1 MNIRDEIVNAV
12 IKEIVGPDPAP
23 KYKDETTGEE
33 ILLASVHGSPKS
45 RYGAG
50 MLYPQQ
56 TINNEEV
63 DTEDKDDLNDDS
75 DSEEGYEGHEGEE
88 IKGKRTSVGSGDEQ
102 DEEPVGMAN
111 QYLPSAMGFTV
122 RFRIQDTDEIK
133 LLIRSAYYHKAKD
146 KKPKKQLDKEGQIV
160 TSQSKDGKTFE
171 SDYWTRRPI
180 NPEPLTL
187 NLNSLIPQNKK
198 SYDIVIKK
206 SADGSDWLK
215 LRVFDRT
222 TPNDKEENSLTYTFV
237 LINSLDSVTDDST
250 NPNKILYQNE
260 LTLTADSASLI
271 MPYKEKTLITD
282 TNEEKE
288 LNLLYRKKRVYSVG
302 HGTSVEWKVEENNSS
317 NYEIVKQ
324 VKTSVIPV
332 YDLPQVAPTA
342 HVNLSMLEL
351 SDLGDWEK
359 AKESLKI
366 LKERYKFWIEEKDT
380 LSESDEFENYRV
392 AAKSNIEKCN
402 ISLSR
407 IDKGIELLLKA
418 DADSDLVKCFRWMNR
433 SMIWQQQRSK
443 AKIRKWRKT
452 GKGKNPKLTLDY
464 LDEDSKTTTFDSL
477 EEFHKG
483 KYNGKWRPF
492 QLAFVIMNI
501 ESIINPKSKER
512 EIVDLI
518 WFPTGGGKTE
528 AYLGLTAFNIFYRR
542 IKGKKIS
549 NWAYYG
555 GTTVLMRYTLRL
567 LTTQQY
573 ERAASLICACDLIR
587 LENKEQQEEEFKP
600 GELGE
605 EPISIGLWVG
615 GSSTPNKVGDARA
628 QLNKLIK
635 DPKEEYNFVVMKC
648 PCCGTQ
654 IGKVDG
660 ITSFDSESIRIRG
673 LHKKDG
679 KTGEVYFQCGN
690 GSCEY
695 SDIPLPLQVVD
706 ESIYESPPTLLLGT
720 VDKFAM
726 IPWKKEAGNLFG
738 FRKSDKSNTYRICP
752 PELIIQDELHLIAG
766 PLGTMVGLYETMIQ
780 TLCNDYNK
788 TKPPFI
794 SLDERTFMPPKVIAS
809 SATISRAYE
818 QVKNLYAI
826 ETEDQVSI
834 FPAQGLE
841 FGDTWFSEEKSLDE
855 LDEEGVQLYPGRR
868 YVGVLASGYP
878 SAQTAI
884 VRTYAMVLQR
894 IKELS
899 PLNND
904 QSMDYYWTLLGYFN
918 SIRELGGASS
928 LVYGDIKER
937 LGQIQSREL
946 IVYDEKRWLN
956 NIEELTSRVA
966 SAEIPVILK
975 KLETKFTSGKT
986 QALDICLATNM
997 VATGVDIS
1005 RLGLMF
1011 IHGQP
1016 KTTAEYIQ
1024 ASSRVGR
1031 EVPAGPGI
1039 IFTMYSPSK
1048 PRDKSHYEQFQAY
1061 HSRIYSNV
1069 EPTSVTPFSIN
1080 ARQRGL
1086 HAVLIGLIRHFS
1098 AGTLVNTPHISDEF
1112 HELTPII
1119 EKLIKERCDIIDKA
1133 EVTNTMKLLKKRI
1146 KAWVN
1151 QEPQDYGDAGN
1162 YKILKQDD
1170 FYPLMYASSAEVKE
1184 GVKIRPTPFAT
1195 STSMRGVDTVS
1206 VLSTYINND
1215 EDE

>member
-1 MNIRDEIVNAV
+1 MNIRDEIVEAV
-12 IKEIVGPDPAP
+12 IKEIVGPDPKP
-23 KYKDETTGEE
+23 KYKDETTEEE

-56 TINNEEV
+56 AINNENE
-63 DTEDKDDLNDDS
+63 
-75 DSEEGYEGHEGEE
+75 YEGE
-88 IKGKRTSVGSGDEQ
+88 IQKETFEDLEIDEDHFDNLDQNKRSNNGAGDEH

-122 RFRIQDTDEIK
+122 RFRSQQDDEVK
-133 LLIRSAYYHKAKD
+133 LLIRSAYYEKGRD
-146 KKPKKQLDKEGQIV
+146 KRPKKQLDKDGNII
-160 TSQSKDGKTFE
+160 TSTNKDGKTFE

-180 NPEPLTL
+180 KPEPLTY
-187 NLNSLIPQNKK
+187 NLNSILPKYKK
-198 SYDIVIKK
+198 SYDKVIME
-206 SADGSDWLK
+206 SAGGKNWLV

-222 TPNDKEENSLTYTFV
+222 TSEDKEENLITLTFV
-237 LINSLDSVTDDST
+237 LINALHSVTDDST

-260 LTLTADSASLI
+260 LILTTNNKSLI
-271 MPYKEKTLITD
+271 APYKERKLTSDTD
-282 TNEEKE
+282 EEE
-288 LNLLYRKKRVYSVG
+288 VLNLLYRKKRVYSIG
-302 HGTSVEWKVEENNSS
+302 HGTSVEWEVGKNSDS
-317 NYEIVKQ
+317 KYEIIKQ
-324 VKTSVIPV
+324 IKTSVIPV

-342 HVNLSMLEL
+342 YVNLSMLEL
-351 SDLGDWEK
+351 SDLGNWDK
-359 AKESLKI
+359 AKESLKT
-366 LKERYKFWIEEKDT
+366 LKKMYQGWIEGIDLSTDT
-380 LSESDEFENYRV
+380 EEFHEYKE
-392 AAKSNIEKCN
+392 AAKGNVEKCKV
-402 ISLSR
+402 SLSR
-407 IDKGIELLLKA
+407 IDKGIQFLL
-418 DADSDLVKCFRWMNR
+418 DAEVDSDLVKCFRWMNR
-433 SMIWQQQRSK
+433 AMIWQQQRSK

-452 GKGKNPKLTLDY
+452 GTGKNQMLALDY
-464 LDEDSKTTTFDSL
+464 LNSEAKINKFESL
-477 EEFHKG
+477 EDFHKG

-492 QLAFVIMNI
+492 QIAFVLMNI
-501 ESIINPKSKER
+501 ESIIDSKSKER

-542 IKGKKIS
+542 IKGKKKS
-549 NWAYYG
+549 NWDYYG

-587 LENKEQQEEEFKP
+587 LENKKEREEKFEF

-605 EPISIGLWVG
+605 ESISIGLWVG
-615 GSSTPNKVGDARA
+615 GSSTPNKVAEARA
-628 QLNKLIK
+628 QLHNLK
-635 DPKEEYNFVVMKC
+635 KEFRQEYNFVVMKC

-660 ITSFDSESIRIRG
+660 ITSYDSESNRTRG
-673 LHKKDG
+673 IYKKDG
-679 KTGEVYFQCGN
+679 KTGDIYFQCDN
-690 GSCEY
+690 TICEY
-695 SDIPLPLQVVD
+695 SKIPLPLQVVD
-706 ESIYESPPTLLLGT
+706 ESIYENPPTLLLGT

-726 IPWKKEAGNLFG
+726 IPWKKEAGNIFG
-738 FRKSDKSNTYRICP
+738 FRKDDPVNMHRICP

-766 PLGTMVGLYETMIQ
+766 PLGTMVGLYETMVQ
-780 TLCNDYNK
+780 TLCNDYYK

-794 SLDERTFMPPKVIAS
+794 SIDEDKFVPPKIIAS

-826 ETEDQVSI
+826 TSKKHLSI

-841 FGDTWFSEEKSLDE
+841 FGDTWFSKEKPLDE
-855 LDEEGVQLYPGRR
+855 VDEFGIQLYPGRR
-868 YVGVLASGYP
+868 YVGILASGYP

-894 IKELS
+894 IKEIS
-899 PLNND
+899 PLID
-904 QSMDYYWTLLGYFN
+904 EKTMDYYWTLLGYFN

-937 LGQIQSREL
+937 LGQIQSRDL
-946 IVYDEKRWLN
+946 ILKDEKRYLN
-956 NIEELTSRVA
+956 RIEELTSRVN
-966 SAEIPVILK
+966 SSEIPVILK
-975 KLETKFTSGKT
+975 KLETKFSSGKT

-1031 EVPAGPGI
+1031 EVPSGPGI
-1039 IFTMYSPSK
+1039 IFSMYSPSK
-1048 PRDKSHYEQFQAY
+1048 PRDKSHYEQFQGY

-1086 HAVLIGLIRHFS
+1086 HAVIISLIRHFS
-1098 AGTLVNTPHISDEF
+1098 AGTLSDAPDISDEF
-1112 HELTPII
+1112 KELSKIV
-1119 EKLIKERCDIIDKA
+1119 ENLIRERCKIIDSD
-1133 EVTNTMKLLKKRI
+1133 EVDNTLKLLKNRLKSWETGG
-1146 KAWVN
+1146 AQN
-1151 QEPQDYGDAGN
+1151 YGDAGN
-1162 YKILKQDD
+1162 YGILGNEDY
-1170 FYPLMYASSAEVKE
+1170 YPLMYATSAEVKE
-1184 GVKIRPTPFAT
+1184 DVKHRKTPIAT
-1195 STSMRGVDTVS
+1195 STSMRGVDTES
-1206 VLSTYINND
+1206 VLSAYLNNN